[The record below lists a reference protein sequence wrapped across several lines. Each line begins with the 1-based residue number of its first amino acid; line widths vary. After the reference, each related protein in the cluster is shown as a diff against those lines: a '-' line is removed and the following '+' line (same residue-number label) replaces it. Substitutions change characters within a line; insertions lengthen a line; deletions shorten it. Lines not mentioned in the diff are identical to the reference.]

1 MPTSTHPSWG
11 RLRSSI
17 RPLFALACAA
27 VVVVLAPRAAAY
39 EPTVGVQT
47 WSLRE
52 MEFDQAV
59 EFAVKHGFTHLQMF
73 SKHINPMGPAEESLR
88 KKAILDS
95 KGLKLYTIGVTGT
108 SMNQADNRKIFE
120 FAKLMGIQ
128 LIVVEP
134 RDFRI
139 LDLLEEL
146 VKEYD
151 IKIAIHNHGIK
162 SLYGNPLVVKTLIAH
177 RDPRVGVCLD
187 VGWITAAGFDAA
199 KVFKDYEGRVFD
211 IHLKDKKIERT
222 QGDDVY
228 LDVKVGEGQANYA
241 GLFKELA
248 ATNWQGI
255 MAIETDNGTFAKE
268 PTEFVLAARDYVKKS
283 HTAAGTPR

>member
-1 MPTSTHPSWG
+1 MPSSALSWG
-11 RLRSSI
+11 RLRSLL
-17 RPLFALACAA
+17 RPLVVLVCTATTLA
-27 VVVVLAPRAAAY
+27 LAPRILAY

-73 SKHINPMGPAEESLR
+73 NRHINPMGTVEETLR
-88 KKAILDS
+88 KKAILES

-120 FAKLMGIQ
+120 FAKLMGIK

-211 IHLKDKKIERT
+211 IHLKDKRIERT

-248 ATNWQGI
+248 AANWQGV
-255 MAIETDNGTFAKE
+255 MAIETDNATFAKD
-268 PTEFVLAARDYVKKS
+268 PTEFVLAAREFVKKS
-283 HTAAGTPR
+283 HTAAGSPR